1 MPAYTHNASNRL
13 DREPENELRNS
24 DKLQKWLD
32 AQLHA
37 GSMPNKTCRP
47 LSIAKRACKLVDARA
62 KLKQKAACI
71 TGACCMWVYAGI
83 AGIVVTCGYCGYMH
97 ALRVDAG
104 ICSYA
109 GLCGCSGYCPP
120 MKPGPPPAP
129 GQNALRAQNRPRGMT
144 MV

>member
-13 DREPENELRNS
+13 DREPENELCNS

-83 AGIVVTCGYCGYMH
+83 AGIVVTCGYCGYACM
-97 ALRVDAG
+97 RVFRV
-104 ICSYA
+104 
-109 GLCGCSGYCPP
+109 LPP
-120 MKPGPPPAP
+120 HEARPAPSPGPKRPPSP
-129 GQNALRAQNRPRGMT
+129 KSPQGYDNGMT
-144 MV
+144 NL